1 MIETTLDTACH
12 IGEVT
17 FKNPVV
23 MASGTF
29 GFGKEYG
36 KLYDLSKLGGVSGKG
51 ITLHPKSG
59 NSGIRVH
66 ETPSGMLN
74 SVGLENPGVQ
84 AFLDEE
90 CAFWETLDT
99 VRIVNL
105 GGGTIQDYVD
115 GARLID
121 DDSQKRQS
129 EGRKAVDLVELNI
142 SCPNVKAGGMAY
154 GIKTCIAREV
164 VREVRAATTLPLM
177 VKLSPNAEDIA
188 DMARMCEEEGAE
200 AVSLINTLSGMKIDV
215 RKRRSVFENL
225 YAGLS
230 GPAVKPIAL
239 RMVHQVCQRV
249 NIPVVG
255 MGGISSA
262 EDMIEF
268 IMAGAEAVQVGTYN
282 FVNGQAGADLAE
294 GLERFMLE
302 EGIRS
307 LNEIRG
313 IL

>member
-1 MIETTLDTACH
+1 MIETNVNTTCR
-12 IGEVT
+12 IGGVT

-36 KLYDLSKLGGVSGKG
+36 KLYDLSRLGGISGKG
-51 ITLHPKSG
+51 VTLHPRPG
-59 NSGIRVH
+59 NPGIRVY

-74 SVGLENPGVQ
+74 SVGLENPGIP
-84 AFLDEE
+84 AFLEEE

-105 GGGTIQDYVD
+105 GGGTVQDYVE

-121 DDSQKRQS
+121 EDSNRRQAL
-129 EGRKAVDLVELNI
+129 GRSAVDMIELNI

-188 DMARMCEEEGAE
+188 DMAQMCEEEGAE

-230 GPAVKPIAL
+230 GPAVKPVAL
-239 RMVHQVCQRV
+239 RMVHQVCKRV
-249 NIPVVG
+249 SIPVVG

-262 EDMIEF
+262 EDVIEF
-268 IMAGAEAVQVGTYN
+268 IMAGAEAVQIGTYN
-282 FVNGQAGADLAE
+282 FVNWQAGADLVE
-294 GLERFMLE
+294 GVERFMIE
-302 EGIRS
+302 EGIADLS
-307 LNEIRG
+307 EIRG